1 MDEKKNRELM
11 DDREDGRG
19 NVGSFAGFVLLS
31 DVRWDKGQF
40 KKDLYEEWGIEAV
53 EDQEDEQQ
61 EAAEDSLVFSVG
73 EMMAA
78 VSLMPAPVPD
88 HEAEDNAANN
98 YMWPQAV
105 EKARAH
111 QAHLLV
117 AVLGRGAPLLERG
130 KLFVKLAATCC
141 KQQNVLGVYTSG
153 TVFQPEFYLD
163 FAGMMRDDELPI
175 FNWIW
180 FGLYRNERGT
190 SAYTYGM
197 DMFGK
202 DEMEVLN
209 TDAQPSDLRDFLSD
223 IVSYVL
229 EADVTLRDG
238 ETIGFSAD
246 QQLPI
251 TRGPGVSLPG
261 ITLKI
266 GYDESMAEIED

>member
-1 MDEKKNRELM
+1 M
-11 DDREDGRG
+11 DDLDDQEDGRG

-40 KKDLYEEWGIEAV
+40 KKDLYEDWGIEAV

-130 KLFVKLAATCC
+130 KLFVKLAAACC

-202 DEMEVLN
+202 DEMEVLD